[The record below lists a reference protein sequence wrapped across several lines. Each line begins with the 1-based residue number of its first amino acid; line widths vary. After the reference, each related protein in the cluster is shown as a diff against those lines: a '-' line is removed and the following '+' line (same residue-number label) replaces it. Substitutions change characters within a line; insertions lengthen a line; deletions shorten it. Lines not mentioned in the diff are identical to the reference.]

1 METVVFVDWNVLL
14 VWYKF
19 PRVVA
24 FEFVRYLF
32 TLSMV
37 TLGHVASLPFL
48 IAQINVDL
56 TAMKVAFVK
65 KYSIYTTSP
74 SDIRVLT

>member
-1 METVVFVDWNVLL
+1 METVVFVDWTILL

-24 FEFVRYLF
+24 FEFVRYLL

-56 TAMKVAFVK
+56 TGMKVVFVK
-65 KYSIYTTSP
+65 KYSFYTTSP
-74 SDIRVLT
+74 SGISVLM